1 MVAEE
6 EHFSLD
12 IFTVY
17 IQIFLKAALRKKEEY
32 FAQYFEAGEIF

>member
-6 EHFSLD
+6 EHFSLY

-17 IQIFLKAALRKKEEY
+17 IQIFLKAALRKKEY